1 MKYVLTGPYNLL
13 ASTLK
18 EVLSATGVH
27 CTKTVVFPAIRTLKH
42 CYTTVCSLSARTSEH
57 VLLLKL
63 KYVLRAPIITPSIA
77 WRREAWKEEALDD
90 LP

>member
-42 CYTTVCSLSARTSEH
+42 CYTTACSHSVRTSEH